1 MSHNPGAQ
9 LAENT
14 ITCPLRACIC
24 LLKASQYYTYRRV
37 LRFVPRSPD
46 HEQSHNPTCYSHAFQ
61 RGCQVSLSI
70 WSGLTSQA
78 LVFTMVLICFGMCRV
93 VPRAPKHSKSNDP
106 TCNSHA
112 FLTKCQSPL
121 GIWSAPWPEHQFLQG
136 FSSVDVLQSLC
147 DRVAIRPICDRA
159 NTRSGIL
166 LRDRGCDRDR
176 AVSAIGQPS
185 ASPSRLKV
193 RDRA

>member
-1 MSHNPGAQ
+1 MSHYFEAQ

-14 ITCPLRACIC
+14 ITCSLRACIC
-24 LLKASQYYTYRRV
+24 VLEASQYYTNPGM
-37 LRFVPRSPD
+37 LQFAPRALD
-46 HEQSHNPTCYSHAFQ
+46 HEQGYNPTCFLHAFQ
-61 RGCQVSLSI
+61 RGCQVLLSI
-70 WSGLTSQA
+70 WRGLTSQA

-93 VPRAPKHSKSNDP
+93 VPRAPKHRKSNDP

-121 GIWSAPWPEHQFLQG
+121 SIWSVPWPEHQFLQG
-136 FSSVDVLQSLC
+136 FLYVDVLQSLC
-147 DRVAIRPICDRA
+147 DRVAIGPICDRA

-185 ASPSRLKV
+185 VSPSRLKV
-193 RDRA
+193 RDRV